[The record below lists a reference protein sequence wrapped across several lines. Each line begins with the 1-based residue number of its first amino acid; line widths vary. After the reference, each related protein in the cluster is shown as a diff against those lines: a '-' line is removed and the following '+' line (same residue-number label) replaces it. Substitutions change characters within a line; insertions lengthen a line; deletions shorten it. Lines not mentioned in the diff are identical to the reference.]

1 MDKKGSG
8 FDKPTDF
15 NCMIGSDTKITG
27 DITGT
32 EDILINGE
40 INGDVD
46 VKAKIYV
53 GESGEIVGTI
63 KAVDISIEG
72 KVEGNLKIQDKIE
85 LAESAYITADI
96 ECGKL
101 EVADGAFY
109 EGKIHMEGVEKIK

>member
-1 MDKKGSG
+1 MDKKDS
-8 FDKPTDF
+8 KSNMPSNF
-15 NCMIGSDTKITG
+15 NCIVGSDTKISG

-40 INGDVD
+40 VSGDID
-46 VKAKIYV
+46 VKARVHIGEKGKIK
-53 GESGEIVGTI
+53 GTI

-72 KVEGNLKIQDKIE
+72 KVEGNLKIQDRIE
-85 LAESAYITADI
+85 LAESAYITADM

-109 EGKIHMEGVEKIK
+109 EGKVHMEGVEKIK